1 MSRNLPVDASLSW
14 NAPLLLLTLLAASLE
29 PVLAKLGYAWGV
41 DPWQLLYLKSLMGAL
56 LVIPLLLRHRPAAR
70 AVPAALLLLLTSA
83 CLLWAVRR
91 LPAATVVTLAS
102 TTPAFV
108 VLLNREKTTIPFWSG
123 LLACLVGVVLSL
135 GWDIQAN
142 SLDMLGLLFVAVA
155 IASSSLYRTML
166 QTTAGAL
173 SFWQVSTT
181 LFLVHGLLAVLAGP
195 CLRPIPAG
203 GYLLGLWL
211 GVAGVAANLS
221 FVYAVQLL
229 GATRMS
235 VFNLLQRPLVIVAAA
250 LLLGET
256 LSLWQWLGVLL
267 VLAGV
272 RLAQSGCRKT
282 GAG

>member
-1 MSRNLPVDASLSW
+1 MDAGLTVS
-14 NAPLLLLTLLAASLE
+14 APLLLLTLLAASLE

-56 LVIPLLLRHRPAAR
+56 LVIPLLLRHRPSAR
-70 AVPAALLLLLTSA
+70 AVPAALLLLLTGA
-83 CLLWAVRR
+83 CLLRAVRR

-108 VLLNREKTTIPFWSG
+108 ALLNRERTTLQFWSG
-123 LLACLVGVVLSL
+123 LLACLVGVGLSL
-135 GWDIQAN
+135 GSGAQAQ
-142 SLDMLGLLFVAVA
+142 SLDLLGLLFVAIAV
-155 IASSSLYRTML
+155 ASSSLYRTLL
-166 QTTAGAL
+166 QAMAGTV
-173 SFWQVSTT
+173 SFWQISTT

-203 GYLLGLWL
+203 GYLLGVWL

-221 FVYAVQLL
+221 FVYAVQIL

-235 VFNLLQRPLVIVAAA
+235 LFNLLQRPLVIVAAA
-250 LLLGET
+250 LFLGEN
-256 LSLWQWLGVLL
+256 LSHWQWLGVLL

-272 RLAQSGCRKT
+272 RLAQSGCRANKV
-282 GAG
+282 